1 KSFMKWFAMAA
12 LVAVMISTT
21 GLAQG
26 RRRDCRVNG
35 VNERQRNQQLRI
47 RQGIRSGELTRVE
60 AARLERREAQ
70 IGLNE
75 ALARRSGGESTR
87 RDGAQTQH
95 RWAGASRDIYRQ
107 KHDRQ
112 DRDR

>member
-1 KSFMKWFAMAA
+1 MKNFVKWFGMAA
-12 LVAVMISTT
+12 LVAVMISAT

-26 RRRDCRVNG
+26 RRYCRNNG
-35 VNERQRNQQLRI
+35 VNERQRDQQQRI

-70 IGLNE
+70 IRLDE
-75 ALARRSGGESTR
+75 AIARRSGGEFTGRERARIQRELDRS
-87 RDGAQTQH
+87 
-95 RWAGASRDIYRQ
+95 SRDIYRQ

-112 DRDR
+112 DRFR